1 MYIFRSQQVGLAS
14 RHKINMMLTSLLKR
28 CKFCMRTQ
36 QKIDVTHTGT
46 GFVFRMGKNSGLILP
61 PLYSLDI
68 FSSEAQSEF
77 YV

>member
-1 MYIFRSQQVGLAS
+1 
-14 RHKINMMLTSLLKR
+14 
-28 CKFCMRTQ
+28 MRTQ